1 MNYNGEVAL
10 VTGGSSGI
18 GRATSLRLASEGARV
33 AVGYLGD
40 AEEDDAKAVVARIRD
55 DGGQALAVQVDVT
68 DPDGVDRCFA
78 AVEDHWGPV
87 QILINNAGI
96 SRDSLLLR
104 MSEDAWSQ
112 VMKVNLDGVF
122 HTSKRALRNM
132 MRDRSGAIVNVSSV
146 AGLNGNAGQ
155 CNYSAS
161 KAALVGLTR
170 SLAAEAGGRGI
181 RVNAVAPG
189 LIRTQMTEEMPEN
202 WYENVVERTAL
213 GRPGEAEEVADAVC
227 YLASPASSYIT
238 GVVLVIDGGLSV
250 GL

>member
-18 GRATSLRLASEGARV
+18 GKATSLRLASEGARV

-40 AEEDDAKAVVARIRD
+40 AEEDDAKAVVASIRD
-55 DGGQALAVQVDVT
+55 DGGQALAVQIDVT

-213 GRPGEAEEVADAVC
+213 GRPGEAAEVADAVC

>member
-40 AEEDDAKAVVARIRD
+40 AEEDDAKAVVASIRD

>member
-1 MNYNGEVAL
+1 MTYRGEVAL

-18 GRATSLRLASEGARV
+18 GKATSLRLASGGARV

-40 AEEDDAKAVVARIRD
+40 AEEDDARTVVASIVEG
-55 DGGQALAVQVDVT
+55 GGQAFAVQVDVT
-68 DPDGVDRCFA
+68 DPEGVDRCFA

-112 VMKVNLDGVF
+112 VMRVNLDGVF

-132 MRDRSGAIVNVSSV
+132 MRDRAGAIVNVSSV

-189 LIRTQMTEEMPEN
+189 LIRTQMTEDMPEN
-202 WYENVVERTAL
+202 WHQDVVERTAL

>member
-18 GRATSLRLASEGARV
+18 GKATSLRLASEGARV

-40 AEEDDAKAVVARIRD
+40 AEEDDAKAVVASIRD

-202 WYENVVERTAL
+202 WDENVVERTAL

>member
-18 GRATSLRLASEGARV
+18 GKATSLRLASEGARV

-40 AEEDDAKAVVARIRD
+40 AEEDDAKAVVASIRD
-55 DGGQALAVQVDVT
+55 DGGQALAVQIDVT

-146 AGLNGNAGQ
+146 AGLNGNVGQ

-213 GRPGEAEEVADAVC
+213 GRPGEAAEVADAVC